1 MDARLKS
8 KDLRSGRF
16 KALMERIESTTSKL
30 APPKH
35 PVKWAVSLTASSS
48 ESISVESS
56 DANENF
62 SSSRYICMCNDMAIG
77 VLNITD
83 VLCFPYYIKLALE

>member
-1 MDARLKS
+1 MKS

-16 KALMERIESTTSKL
+16 KALERIESTTSKL

-56 DANENF
+56 DTNENF
-62 SSSRYICMCNDMAIG
+62 SLSRYICMCNDMAIG

-83 VLCFPYYIKLALE
+83 VLFPHTMYVAIKLALE